1 MTQDKFPSQVAANAM
16 AQALFEKLQA
26 ATWPAPAPVEKYG
39 DHEYVFRFHSGNP
52 EERKTTA
59 FIVMGV
65 AKPDPD
71 GASAVLFE
79 VWVRGYRDGTT
90 WIEYQPIRKGLT
102 STTRR
107 KVHDLDALVAQAVAA
122 VEELFADEKGT
133 AERWARTQERN
144 AKLGKIN
151 AYWHAMS
158 DEVLQDRHPL
168 YKVVTMNF
176 PRSQVVGREGQDD
189 YATMTAMV
197 SVGGY
202 GDERGRL
209 DYATDPAYAAA
220 GMMAMLEDR
229 IIELADAIKAK
240 RAGA

>member
-1 MTQDKFPSQVAANAM
+1 M
-16 AQALFEKLQA
+16 AQALLEKLQA
-26 ATWPAPAPVEKYG
+26 ATWPALAPVEKYG
-39 DHEYVFRFHSGNP
+39 DHEYVFRFHAGNP

-71 GASAVLFE
+71 GASTVLFE

-122 VEELFADEKGT
+122 AEEFFQDEKET
-133 AERWARTQERN
+133 AERWARIEENR
-144 AKLGKIN
+144 AKSDAIR
-151 AYWHAMS
+151 AYWRAMS
-158 DEVLQDRHPL
+158 NEVLQDRHPL
-168 YKVVTMNF
+168 YSVVAMDF
-176 PRSQVVGREGQDD
+176 PRSQVVGREGEGDH
-189 YATMTAMV
+189 ATLKAII
-197 SVGGY
+197 SVGGF

-209 DYATDPAYAAA
+209 DYDTDPAYHAA